1 MILYNPIADCDEV
14 LVSWIRTVLRAR
26 QAPAPAPASPA
37 GGGGGFGGFGG
48 GDGGGGGGGFGGGGA
63 QHLTVPEITIDPA
76 VKMAS
81 PEPGSSVMHM

>member
-14 LVSWIRTVLRAR
+14 LVSWIRTILRAR
-26 QAPAPAPASPA
+26 QAPAPAPAPSA
-37 GGGGGFGGFGG
+37 GGGGGFGG
-48 GDGGGGGGGFGGGGA
+48 GGGGGGSGFGGGGA

-76 VKMAS
+76 AGMAS